1 MAVRKRKLQEQSAA
15 KAADAGTAGKVE
27 DELNVRTSSRGRKHK
42 LTLLSSAG
50 IGAEYLLYG
59 SLLSACAARA
69 CDSAYAVLSV
79 LCTCHCWVWILLDL
93 SSLSFLPLLSP
104 PSTATPRPPSSSPL
118 PVPQPSCWR
127 LSSITSS
134 SPCSRTIDTSL
145 ISQSW
150 RGRCHFEQRW

>member
-27 DELNVRTSSRGRKHK
+27 DEPNVRTSSRGRKHK

-79 LCTCHCWVWILLDL
+79 LCTCVHAIV
-93 SSLSFLPLLSP
+93 
-104 PSTATPRPPSSSPL
+104 
-118 PVPQPSCWR
+118 
-127 LSSITSS
+127 
-134 SPCSRTIDTSL
+134 
-145 ISQSW
+145 
-150 RGRCHFEQRW
+150 GYG